1 MRITNKI
8 KNKIKYQYKLE
19 DSSDVIENEEY
30 VGEIIPKNNILIK
43 NYKDNIFET
52 HSTNNQ
58 YQNGIIVEERNNY
71 QFYVSGVGYT
81 NNNILEKKNY
91 NNLYEKQKLCYNEKK
106 ESVNNK
112 IKTEKFFNDYYDCNN
127 KLINIQGYS
136 NFENEKDE
144 DIKNYELNN
153 NKSYC
158 RFQNFGFLKDSSNGQ
173 LYKIYEA
180 KPIDIN
186 NENIA
191 QQLRNNQNYLINNY
205 KNTYGNKNNFVMNSF
220 YINEKKIN
228 NYTFEHPLFKKE
240 NNLKKIKNN
249 DNKYEILGTNHKIKS
264 LYIKNNSMS
273 PKIFKNKDTF
283 RKNENKQNENELY
296 NKNKIINNNNY
307 IEVNECSS

>member
-8 KNKIKYQYKLE
+8 KNKIKNQYKLE

-30 VGEIIPKNNILIK
+30 VGEIIPKNNIIIK
-43 NYKDNIFET
+43 NHKDNIFET
-52 HSTNNQ
+52 HPTNNH

-81 NNNILEKKNY
+81 NNNILKKKNY

-180 KPIDIN
+180 IPIDI
-186 NENIA
+186 
-191 QQLRNNQNYLINNY
+191 
-205 KNTYGNKNNFVMNSF
+205 
-220 YINEKKIN
+220 KI
-228 NYTFEHPLFKKE
+228 
-240 NNLKKIKNN
+240 
-249 DNKYEILGTNHKIKS
+249 
-264 LYIKNNSMS
+264 
-273 PKIFKNKDTF
+273 
-283 RKNENKQNENELY
+283 
-296 NKNKIINNNNY
+296 
-307 IEVNECSS
+307 